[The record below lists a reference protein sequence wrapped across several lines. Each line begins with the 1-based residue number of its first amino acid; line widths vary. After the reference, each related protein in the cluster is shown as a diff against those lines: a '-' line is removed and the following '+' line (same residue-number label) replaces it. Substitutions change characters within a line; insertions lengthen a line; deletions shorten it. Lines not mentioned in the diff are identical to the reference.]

1 MDQSV
6 ITFTKKY
13 LESTA
18 LPTSILSEPFRAE
31 DLKYDLGLRAYL
43 YDAFDYEL
51 SLRSL
56 LSTRQDKPL
65 VFVSDIFGCSY
76 CILRLNGDIN
86 HVFLVGPYCQNVSAD
101 TIPDLFP
108 AQDIPSEKEALLQR
122 FFREVPKVPH
132 EPMLITL
139 MTTLAESLY
148 GTSVSPV
155 FESAP
160 FDDKALYGTYSN
172 KQEKNF
178 SLFEIEHRYDI
189 MGKLLNAVKDANV
202 DLALHYTSQFNVQ
215 APKQRFS
222 NALMDTKKWLI
233 IFNTSL
239 RITAEQAKI
248 HPYHLDDISTKFSFK
263 IESITDPTVKF
274 SVMQDMVRQYC
285 DLIERQNVSN
295 YSLLVQKV
303 LILIAYDL
311 SADLSLST
319 VSQQVNAN
327 ASYLSN
333 LFKKEVGTTLTEY
346 VTLRRIQRARELLRN
361 PKLQIQEIA
370 QRVGICD
377 LAYFTRLFK
386 KQVGMSPS
394 EYRRSKSV

>member
-1 MDQSV
+1 MDQNILV
-6 ITFTKKY
+6 FTQKY

-18 LPTSILSEPFRAE
+18 LPSVFLSEPFRRS
-31 DLKYDLGLRAYL
+31 DMQYDLGLRAYL
-43 YDAFDYEL
+43 YSQFDYE
-51 SLRSL
+51 RSL
-56 LSTRQDKPL
+56 QSLLDTRRGNPL
-65 VFVSDIFGCSY
+65 VFLSDIFGCTY
-76 CILRLNGDIN
+76 CILRLNDEKN
-86 HVFLVGPYCQNVSAD
+86 SVFLVGPYCQNVPAD
-101 TIPDLFP
+101 AIWEYFPFPDLP
-108 AQDIPSEKEALLQR
+108 PEKRALVQK
-122 FFREVPKVPH
+122 FFREVPKVPY
-132 EPMLITL
+132 EPMLISL

-148 GTSVSPV
+148 GKPCAPV
-155 FESAP
+155 FEKAP
-160 FDDKALYGTYSN
+160 FDEKTLYGAYSSTHE
-172 KQEKNF
+172 QNF

-202 DLALHYTSQFNVQ
+202 DLALHYTSQFNAQ

-222 NALMDTKKWLI
+222 NALMDTKKWLV

-239 RITAEQAKI
+239 RLTAEQAKI

-263 IESITDPTVKF
+263 IEAITDPDIKF

-311 SADLSLST
+311 SADLSLS
-319 VSQQVNAN
+319 VISHQVNAN

-333 LFKKEVGTTLTEY
+333 LCKREVGTTLTEY
-346 VTLRRIQRARELLRN
+346 VTLRRIQRAQELLRK
-361 PKLQIQEIA
+361 PKLQIKDIA
-370 QRVGICD
+370 QQVGICD

-394 EYRRSKSV
+394 EYRRTRLG